1 LLIGDQRQNETHEFV
16 MKKYYN
22 TDMNML

>member
-1 LLIGDQRQNETHEFV
+1 LIGDQRQNETHEFV